1 MTRIELLAIAK
12 PILFNTE
19 MVRAILDGRKTVTRR
34 VAFPNKDLREFP
46 CKQYPEGWWLKG
58 RVYKNWANL
67 PMGRFELSCKY
78 GVSDILY
85 VRETWCKY
93 DEDHVIDGVKY
104 AYKANATPVSEE
116 ARNELGY
123 KWKPSIHMPKEA
135 ARIFLRVT
143 DVRVERLQ
151 DITVNQSTKEGCVSP
166 CCMCRNKKDGKC
178 VGDSILLR
186 DCPIDRIYSPFIG
199 IWNTTVKKSDLE
211 LYGWTANPWVWV
223 IEFERIEVTR

>member
-1 MTRIELLAIAK
+1 MTRTELLAVAK
-12 PILFNTE
+12 PIPFNTE
-19 MVRAILDGRKTVTRR
+19 MARAILDGRKTVTRR

-104 AYKANATPVSEE
+104 AYKADANPVSEE
-116 ARNELGY
+116 TRNELGY

-135 ARIFLRVT
+135 ARVFLRVT
-143 DVRVERLQ
+143 NVSVERLQ
-151 DITVNQSTKEGCVSP
+151 EIKKTGVEVEGCSCLP
-166 CCMCRNKKDGKC
+166 H
-178 VGDSILLR
+178 
-186 DCPIDRIYSPFIG
+186 FIHV
-199 IWNTTVKKSDLE
+199 WNSTVKKSDLE
-211 LYGWTANPWVWV
+211 LYGWEANPWVWV
-223 IEFERIEVTR
+223 IEFEKIEVTK

>member
-1 MTRIELLAIAK
+1 MTRTELLAVAK

-19 MVRAILDGRKTVTRR
+19 MARAILDGRKTVTRR

-151 DITVNQSTKEGCVSP
+151 EIKKTGVEVEGC
-166 CCMCRNKKDGKC
+166 CC
-178 VGDSILLR
+178 LPL
-186 DCPIDRIYSPFIG
+186 FIHV
-199 IWNTTVKKSDLE
+199 WNSTVKKSDLE
-211 LYGWTANPWVWV
+211 LYGWQANPWVWV
-223 IEFERIEVTR
+223 IEFERVEVTK